1 MAVRPVR
8 TSFDRRARTMV
19 ELSHARNTPYARRQA
34 QHDRPGAERAL
45 CIERESTIRDV
56 VMRRI
61 LLLIL
66 WHFALLAGSRLV
78 ADVVTLKDGRQIS
91 GFVES
96 GNIQELHIKVVDH
109 SQTIDILEVQ
119 AIQFGVSLHAAA
131 TALPSPK
138 AAAPE
143 PATPEPAPA
152 APNSL
157 IFKDGTHVT
166 GRWWSIDATDTHF
179 LVNNQLQH
187 YPRPDVSGVTFG
199 NATLPRLPA
208 PSTPQ
213 SATPVQSPP
222 GAAQSV
228 RPPTLARSS
237 DSPPPQP
244 PTLARPA
251 GAPPSAPSRGLSQP
265 EEIGAVYFSNGRD
278 LTPLERNQAVAR
290 GRGTQYW
297 EMPAPQSRV
306 RLKETSA
313 LVFVVR
319 LPKGVGADSYSLFP
333 LLTVNGTRRT
343 RPQPGRRGGL
353 VTWPFDI
360 EKNDESGYIT
370 YTFTVRDLPTGEY
383 SFSPSTSNDGYC
395 FGVDPSAPGQ

>member
-1 MAVRPVR
+1 
-8 TSFDRRARTMV
+8 
-19 ELSHARNTPYARRQA
+19 
-34 QHDRPGAERAL
+34 
-45 CIERESTIRDV
+45 
-56 VMRRI
+56 
-61 LLLIL
+61 
-66 WHFALLAGSRLV
+66 
-78 ADVVTLKDGRQIS
+78 
-91 GFVES
+91 
-96 GNIQELHIKVVDH
+96 
-109 SQTIDILEVQ
+109 
-119 AIQFGVSLHAAA
+119 
-131 TALPSPK
+131 
-138 AAAPE
+138 
-143 PATPEPAPA
+143 
-152 APNSL
+152 
-157 IFKDGTHVT
+157 
-166 GRWWSIDATDTHF
+166 
-179 LVNNQLQH
+179 
-187 YPRPDVSGVTFG
+187 
-199 NATLPRLPA
+199 
-208 PSTPQ
+208 
-213 SATPVQSPP
+213 
-222 GAAQSV
+222 
-228 RPPTLARSS
+228 
-237 DSPPPQP
+237 
-244 PTLARPA
+244 LARPA
-251 GAPPSAPSRGLSQP
+251 GAPSVPSRGLSQR

-306 RLKETSA
+306 RLKEASA

>member
-1 MAVRPVR
+1 
-8 TSFDRRARTMV
+8 
-19 ELSHARNTPYARRQA
+19 
-34 QHDRPGAERAL
+34 
-45 CIERESTIRDV
+45 
-56 VMRRI
+56 MRRI

-66 WHFALLAGSRLV
+66 WHFGLLAGSRLF

-96 GNIQELHIKVVDH
+96 GNTQELHIKVGDQ
-109 SQTIDILEVQ
+109 SQTIDIHQVQ
-119 AIQFGVSLHAAA
+119 AIQFDVSLPAPATAPPPPKAA
-131 TALPSPK
+131 TPAP
-138 AAAPE
+138 AAPE
-143 PATPEPAPA
+143 PAPAQ
-152 APNSL
+152 PNSL
-157 IFKDGTHVT
+157 ILNDGTHVT
-166 GRWWSIDATDTHF
+166 GRWWSIDATHMHF

-187 YPRPDVSGVTFG
+187 YPRPDVSGVIFG
-199 NATLPRLPA
+199 NATLPPPPA
-208 PSTPQ
+208 RSPPPP
-213 SATPVQSPP
+213 ATPVQPP
-222 GAAQSV
+222 PSAAQPV

-251 GAPPSAPSRGLSQP
+251 CAPPSAPSRGLSQP

-290 GRGTQYW
+290 GRGPTQYW

-306 RLKETSA
+306 RLKEASA

-319 LPKGVGADSYSLFP
+319 LPKGVGPDSYSLFP
-333 LLTVNGTRRT
+333 LLTVKGNRRT
-343 RPQPGRRGGL
+343 RSQPGRRGAL

-383 SFSPSTSNDGYC
+383 SFSPSSSNDGYC